1 MTLCHFVSDLHGK
14 QDRYEKLRDA
24 VLAEKPSVLFMS
36 GDILTS
42 ALIGNRVGNFDYNN
56 FVKKYLSEWSANIRQ
71 ELGAESPEIFLI
83 LGNDDGDC
91 SVSHLEEKDG
101 ELWNYIHKRTLPFRD
116 FRVLGYNCVPFGP
129 SSVKDWEMFDFSNWS
144 DDENWVPQQD
154 YSTQGYREGYPSI
167 KQDLEALTEFEKDIS
182 RLIFVSHCPP
192 YDTGLDIWDPGKLM
206 LAQGVPYDPHI
217 GSIAIK
223 RFIEEK
229 QPYLTLHGHAH
240 ASTRLSG
247 RFIEKIGNTYCINGA
262 TDQYEKLC
270 LVRFELEN
278 PGDAVRELI

>member
-14 QDRYEKLRDA
+14 VERYERLKDA
-24 VLAEKPSVLFMS
+24 VLSEKPSVLFMS

-42 ALIGNRVGNFDYNN
+42 ALIGNRAGNFDYNN
-56 FVKKYLSEWSANIRQ
+56 FVKKFLSEWSGEIR
-71 ELGAESPEIFLI
+71 ERLGEDRPEIFLI

-91 SVSHLEEKDG
+91 SVSHLEERDG
-101 ELWNYIHKRTLPFRD
+101 ELWHYMHKRTLPFKD

-129 SSVKDWEMFDFSNWS
+129 SSVKDWEMFDFSRYS
-144 DDENWVPQQD
+144 DNENWVPD
-154 YSTQGYREGYPSI
+154 ANYSALGYREGYPSM
-167 KQDLEALTEFEKDIS
+167 KQDLEGLTEFEKDIS

-192 YDTGLDIWDPGKLM
+192 YDTCLDLWDPGQKM
-206 LAQGVPYDPHI
+206 LAQGVPYDRHI

-240 ASTRLSG
+240 SSTRLSG
-247 RFIEKIGNTYCINGA
+247 SFIEKIGSTYCMNGA

-270 LVRFELEN
+270 LVRFELED
-278 PGDAVRELI
+278 PAGASRELL